1 MKKYLL
7 GLFTLFAITTVAFA
21 GENWVKFDDNT
32 YLDHSAI
39 KKVDNNSYRIKMK
52 IINKMKNNP
61 DNMDFGYTVI
71 EEVIDC
77 DKNLLIPEHLALYNS
92 KGELIVKRNKKEIN
106 VKSQEIKPEFTEAKI
121 KPQVCSGEF
130 SKKTK

>member
-1 MKKYLL
+1 MKKYIFSILTLL
-7 GLFTLFAITTVAFA
+7 SISTVVFA

-52 IINKMKNNP
+52 VINKMQNNP
-61 DNMDFGYTVI
+61 ENMDFGYTII

-77 DKNLLIPEHLALYNS
+77 DKNILIPEHLSLYNS

-121 KPQVCSGEF
+121 KPQICSGKLL
-130 SKKTK
+130 KKTK